1 MNKKKS
7 YYSNNSID
15 SNFTLSNNI
24 INENEEFTNQKIRKD
39 FFGNIINKNKKH
51 KISFSDRVK
60 TTIGIAEEIEINRKL
75 SVIEDKEEYNKKN
88 IQIDPFETQGTIY
101 KLKHFHLIKDNLSDS
116 SEEEE
121 INEKI
126 NEIDD
131 DKVNLPCQSCL
142 IF

>member
-51 KISFSDRVK
+51 KISFSDKVK
-60 TTIGIAEEIEINRKL
+60 QTIQIAEEIEINRKL
-75 SVIEDKEEYNKKN
+75 SVIEDKEEYDKKN
-88 IQIDPFETQGTIY
+88 IKIDPFKNQGTLY
-101 KLKHFHLIKDNLSDS
+101 QLKFNKVIMDNSSNS
-116 SEEEE
+116 SEEGISEKEE
-121 INEKI
+121 QIIN
-126 NEIDD
+126 
-131 DKVNLPCQSCL
+131 DKVNLPCQSCS

>member
-60 TTIGIAEEIEINRKL
+60 TIIGIAEEIKKILKL
-75 SVIEDKEEYNKKN
+75 
-88 IQIDPFETQGTIY
+88 
-101 KLKHFHLIKDNLSDS
+101 NLS
-116 SEEEE
+116 
-121 INEKI
+121 KI
-126 NEIDD
+126 KEQFI
-131 DKVNLPCQSCL
+131 K
-142 IF
+142 